1 MGHTIVGEFPK
12 TQPWNRVFDLLQA
25 PEVSPGLVADAT
37 VRAAGSRLSQL
48 RGDES
53 LTYCFWLLTRLA
65 TASRGPDFESET
77 RRLGLD
83 VQTSDH
89 ALALV
94 AQVNDRARGEL
105 ARFPESGPFSDI
117 AINALR
123 SSLTDTLGAQ
133 NYSLFG
139 SSVEDLGSA
148 FRRHST
154 AAQFGELATR
164 FFGAFAAQTLRYY
177 VDRALP
183 AAISPTGGLR
193 NLSDL
198 TDFQAAL
205 DRHARDSAQI
215 VEVYAA
221 QWWVKH
227 RGLHGEPISREEVR
241 GFTAHALTKLRKEL
255 TLEGMSR

>member
-1 MGHTIVGEFPK
+1 MGHTIVGEFPR
-12 TQPWNRVFDLLQA
+12 TRPWNRVFDLLQA

-65 TASRGPDFESET
+65 AAARGPDFEADVG
-77 RRLGLD
+77 RLGLD

-94 AQVNDRARGEL
+94 AQINERAREEL
-105 ARFPESGPFSDI
+105 GHFPESGPFGDI

-133 NYSLFG
+133 NRSLFG
-139 SSVEDLGSA
+139 SSVEDLASA

-154 AAQFGELATR
+154 ASQFGELATR
-164 FFGAFAAQTLRYY
+164 FFGAFYAQTLRYY

-183 AAISPTGGLR
+183 AAMSPTGGLR
-193 NLSDL
+193 TLADVSA
-198 TDFQAAL
+198 FQEGL
-205 DRHARDSAQI
+205 DRHARESAWI
-215 VEVYAA
+215 VAVYAA

-227 RGLHGEPISREEVR
+227 QGTQGALIGREEVR
-241 GFTAHALTKLRKEL
+241 GFTAYALTKLRRE
-255 TLEGMSR
+255 LEGASR

>member
-12 TQPWNRVFDLLQA
+12 TRPWNRVFDLLQA
-25 PEVSPGLVADAT
+25 PEVSPGLVAEAT
-37 VRAAGSRLSQL
+37 VRAADSRLKQL

-53 LTYCFWLLTRLA
+53 LTYCFWLLTRIA
-65 TASRGPDFESET
+65 AAARGPDFVT
-77 RRLGLD
+77 DTQRLGLD

-94 AQVNDRARGEL
+94 AQVNERTREEL
-105 ARFPESGPFSDI
+105 GRFPESGPFGDI

-123 SSLTDTLGAQ
+123 SSLTETLGAQ
-133 NYSLFG
+133 NRSLFG
-139 SSVEDLGSA
+139 SSVDDLASA

-154 AAQFGELATR
+154 ASQFGELATR

-193 NLSDL
+193 TLSDL

-205 DRHARDSAQI
+205 DRHARESAQI

-241 GFTAHALTKLRKEL
+241 GFTAHALTKLRME
-255 TLEGMSR
+255 LEGASR